1 MIMKRRATYFLM
13 GGRMMNKPDIAEP
26 VRVLNG
32 RRIHDLCSTVTREAM
47 RRAHATLGGLGLS
60 PGAYNLLRALGD
72 RDDMTIADLRKVLR
86 VESATIS
93 TLVVRMERDG
103 LVQKGPSPH
112 DKRATLLKATPHATA
127 LMRRADQLM
136 AVEAS
141 DMTHRLADGEQLQLI
156 ALLERVLANLSPE
169 S

>member
-1 MIMKRRATYFLM
+1 
-13 GGRMMNKPDIAEP
+13 MNELDIAEP

-72 RDDMTIADLRKVLR
+72 KHDMTIADLRKVLR

-103 LVQKGPSPH
+103 LVQKEPSPH
-112 DKRATLLKATPHATA
+112 DKRASLLKATPHATTI
-127 LMRRADQLM
+127 MRRADQLM

-141 DMTHRLADGEQLQLI
+141 DMTHRLTEGEQLQLI
-156 ALLERVLANLSPE
+156 ALLERVLKNLSPE
-169 S
+169 D

>member
-1 MIMKRRATYFLM
+1 
-13 GGRMMNKPDIAEP
+13 MNEPDIAEP

-47 RRAHATLGGLGLS
+47 RRAYATLGGLGLS

-72 RDDMTIADLRKVLR
+72 RDDMSIADLRRVLR

-103 LVQKGPSPH
+103 LVQKEPSPH
-112 DKRATLLKATPHATA
+112 DKRASLLKATPHATA

-141 DMTHRLADGEQLQLI
+141 DMTHRLTDGEQLQLI
-156 ALLERVLANLSPE
+156 ALLERVLKNLSPE
-169 S
+169 E

>member
-1 MIMKRRATYFLM
+1 
-13 GGRMMNKPDIAEP
+13 MNEPDIAEP

-72 RDDMTIADLRKVLR
+72 KNDMTIADLRKVLR

-103 LVQKGPSPH
+103 LVQKAPSPH
-112 DKRATLLKATPHATA
+112 AKRASLLKATPHATTI
-127 LMRRADQLM
+127 MHRANQLM

-141 DMTHRLADGEQLQLI
+141 DMTHRLTEGEQLQLI
-156 ALLERVLANLSPE
+156 ALLERVLKNLSPE
-169 S
+169 D

>member
-1 MIMKRRATYFLM
+1 MD
-13 GGRMMNKPDIAEP
+13 KPDIAEP

-60 PGAYNLLRALGD
+60 PGAYNLLRVLGD

-103 LVQKGPSPH
+103 LVQKEPSPH
-112 DKRATLLKATPHATA
+112 DKRASLLKATPHATT
-127 LMRRADQLM
+127 LMRRANQLM

-141 DMTHRLADGEQLQLI
+141 DMTHRLTDGEQLQLI